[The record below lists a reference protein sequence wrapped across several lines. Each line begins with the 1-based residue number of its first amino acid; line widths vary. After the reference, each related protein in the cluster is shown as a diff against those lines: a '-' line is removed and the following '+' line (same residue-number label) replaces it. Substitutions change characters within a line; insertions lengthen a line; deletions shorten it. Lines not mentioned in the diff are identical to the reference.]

1 MSFRINTNVAA
12 MTAHRN
18 ANQTN
23 FNLGRN
29 LEKLSSGLRINRA
42 ADDAAGL
49 AIANSL
55 RAQAS
60 GLGQAIRNGNDG
72 IALVQTADGALEES
86 GNLLNRLRDL
96 SVQASN
102 DGQDSTTRG
111 YIKTEMDALV
121 VQIEAIADTT
131 SYNGINLL
139 DASGGASTDGVF
151 SFHTG
156 AYANETTSV
165 TIGDAQT
172 AALGVDGLDS
182 STQAGAEADIATID
196 AAIKTLD
203 GIRGTI
209 GAGQNAL
216 ESTIRN
222 ISVTRVNVEAAESNI
237 RDVDFAAESASFTR
251 NNILAQS
258 GAYALSQANAVQQN
272 VLSLLR

>member
-1 MSFRINTNVAA
+1 